1 MINFIFFKLEAKGL
15 SGPWRPLGRLTS
27 SFAPLISPKNLKIL
41 RKMSK
46 TKIQKKIRKNLGN
59 FQEQI
64 QKFQEQIQKKFS
76 PPHVILKKITIRDGG
91 STAPQFT

>member
-1 MINFIFFKLEAKGL
+1 
-15 SGPWRPLGRLTS
+15 
-27 SFAPLISPKNLKIL
+27 
-41 RKMSK
+41 MSK

-76 PPHVILKKITIRDGG
+76 PPQVIIKKLRQKTPFTDYNEMQGAGRSDTCRAPLPNFFSRTNITFIPP
-91 STAPQFT
+91 THTQKIFMYHHNL